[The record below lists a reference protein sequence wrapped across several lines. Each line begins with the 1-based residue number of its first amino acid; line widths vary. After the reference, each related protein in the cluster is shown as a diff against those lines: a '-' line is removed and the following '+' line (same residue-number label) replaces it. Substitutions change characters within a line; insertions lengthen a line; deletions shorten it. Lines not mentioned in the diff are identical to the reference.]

1 MVDKLGAMFSAAF
14 GAVQAIVST
23 VVDVVPGIWNKF
35 GDIIMTPP
43 SVWEENVK
51 TTHRR
56 DPRHAHR
63 GVQPHQVDPDR
74 QVGRGMGRDQA
85 DSLRAW
91 DTVGASLE
99 VLWSYIS
106 GAFEAI
112 GRIMVDLWNRAW
124 DGVKAAFQRG
134 VDG

>member
-1 MVDKLGAMFSAAF
+1 MVDKLGAMFSAAL

-35 GDIIMTPP
+35 GDIIIDTAP
-43 SVWEENVK
+43 SVWGRRQDRI
-51 TTHRR
+51 RR
-56 DPRHAHR
+56 DLDMLT
-63 GVQPHQVDPDR
+63 GVFNLIVDPDR

-85 DSLRAW
+85 DSLRS
-91 DTVGASLE
+91 VGHGAGLE
-99 VLWSYIS
+99 VLWSHIS

-124 DGVKAAFQRG
+124 TASRQRSTRCGDG
-134 VDG
+134 